1 MTYKI
6 TLFFIS
12 FQFLLGRLQ
21 KPPKKMAQSWASSIF
36 ILSWIICVTSSF
48 QHEENIPTKYDSQMR
63 HRHSCNGGQS
73 LAASVCLP
81 KGYNLGEVPKIP
93 IEVLTIFEINNIREI
108 NDKKMTVTFE
118 FYQEMTW
125 IDNRIQ
131 TNFSSDIMKLG
142 GMPLTSNQLK
152 HIWTPGLWVQSL
164 FDFKLRSV
172 FEPSVGLY
180 VHRKTK
186 CQLINCNDTNEADDG
201 VLQTAVTYNFEAR
214 ATIFCNFAY
223 FRYPMDT
230 QTCDFVMSSAYP
242 FPDIVMF
249 RLEHAEFGT
258 TFNNSN
264 TDDFVL
270 DIKFNSIHNG
280 FSGISFVLTLQ
291 RRLLPYIMRY
301 YLPCV
306 AMVIVSFINFLISLN
321 SIPARVALL
330 VTLFL
335 TVTNILI
342 AQQVRFRS

>member
-1 MTYKI
+1 MVH
-6 TLFFIS
+6 S
-12 FQFLLGRLQ
+12 G
-21 KPPKKMAQSWASSIF
+21 PSSIF
-36 ILSWIICVTSSF
+36 ILSWVICVTSSF
-48 QHEENIPTKYDSQMR
+48 QHENKKHDTQNHQR
-63 HRHSCNGGQS
+63 HNCNGGKS
-73 LAASVCLP
+73 LATSVCLP
-81 KGYNLGEVPKIP
+81 KGYNLGEVPTIP

-131 TNFSSDIMKLG
+131 TNLSEDLMKLG

-164 FDFKLRSV
+164 FDFELRSV

-180 VHRKTK
+180 VHKKTK
-186 CQLINCNDTNEADDG
+186 CQVVNCNATNETDDG
-201 VLQTAVTYNFEAR
+201 ILQTAVTFNFEAR
-214 ATIFCNFAY
+214 ATVFCNFQY
-223 FRYPMDT
+223 FQYPLDT

-249 RLEHAEFGT
+249 RLAHAEFGT

-306 AMVIVSFINFLISLN
+306 AMVIVSFINFLISLD

-342 AQQVRFRS
+342 AQQVWCTSSSFLHYILQCSISKVE